1 MNLMIG
7 IVLIG
12 VGIAIGMY
20 IASQIESHIARGGQN
35 KNLLDNMHRL
45 DGQRPAEKPGAMILD
60 ELREQEALSQT
71 REALIARHKTKLSSE
86 FKKME
91 DDPCKMDNED
101 LEGTGM
107 RWTKEKI

>member
-1 MNLMIG
+1 
-7 IVLIG
+7 
-12 VGIAIGMY
+12 MY
-20 IASQIESHIARGGQN
+20 
-35 KNLLDNMHRL
+35 RL

-71 REALIARHKTKLSSE
+71 REALLARHKTKLSSE